1 MSEKS
6 LLLFGLT
13 WVAKLIHLEIIFASL
28 KICAF
33 CVNNQIKRLEV
44 ISYMHYLLATSEI
57 ELVMSLTVASNVLL
71 TAISNS
77 ICFAYYFMF
86 NCFIIIE
93 SSIILHV

>member
-1 MSEKS
+1 
-6 LLLFGLT
+6 
-13 WVAKLIHLEIIFASL
+13 
-28 KICAF
+28 
-33 CVNNQIKRLEV
+33 
-44 ISYMHYLLATSEI
+44 MHYLLAMSEI
-57 ELVMSLTVASNVLL
+57 ELVMSLTVASYVLL